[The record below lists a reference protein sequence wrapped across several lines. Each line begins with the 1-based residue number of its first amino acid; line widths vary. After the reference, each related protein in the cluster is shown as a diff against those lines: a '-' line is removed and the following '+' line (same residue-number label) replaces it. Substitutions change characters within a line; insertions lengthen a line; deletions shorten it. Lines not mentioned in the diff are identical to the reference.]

1 MSLRAFRFAVALTR
15 LTAEFAPVINWFA
28 AAGFLWLN
36 FAFENPDKCVG
47 HLQTRQSCVIP
58 TEAIVSLGIPNDEG
72 NVGAQHHWIHSL
84 VVMKIPLESVAL
96 EVKVSRNF
104 ENELNLKVHLV
115 E

>member
-1 MSLRAFRFAVALTR
+1 MCGAFAN
-15 LTAEFAPVINWFA
+15 TAKLLDFFKSGSVM
-28 AAGFLWLN
+28 
-36 FAFENPDKCVG
+36 
-47 HLQTRQSCVIP
+47 P

-72 NVGAQHHWIHSL
+72 NVGVQHHWIHSL

-104 ENELNLKVHLV
+104 EDELNLKEHLL